1 MTENKALKNE
11 MHKIN
16 FNLIQINNTTIFNL
30 DESEKDAVKIM
41 FWA

>member
-11 MHKIN
+11 MQKIH
-16 FNLIQINNTTIFNL
+16 FNLIQKNTTIFYLN
-30 DESEKDAVKIM
+30 ENEKDAVKIM